1 MKKRLSFLVAG
12 ICLLLLPACSESEL
26 LDRDGNGTEVNLKPG
41 EKAVTFTLEAPG
53 SGAVPATR
61 ATGDANDEVTLP
73 GESDIDK
80 LDIYCFV
87 AATGTERLEASTLE
101 RIYRY
106 SKNGTGNDFVLMAA
120 AGGYKLGI
128 GVPEDNELRRFLII
142 ANDHVLSRSTMLGTT
157 TYTQVLDWTMGAV
170 MDEIGSLPSPFPM
183 SAKVL
188 KPVLM
193 NDGSYIYQEEPFS
206 AEDLEKG
213 VKVQLQR
220 RVARFD
226 IDNPISDFF
235 EVTGI
240 NVKSY
245 ADYGMFNETTSDIR
259 IISYGKNTCTN
270 ADFIAGAFY
279 CYPGG
284 ATTEGSN
291 GADVEIF
298 GNYLGAPATITASS
312 DGKLQPNSRY
322 IVRIHD
328 GNKLNATLEVA
339 PWNEGGKIDASPTGP
354 YAKEVNVSVPEVSG
368 ITRATI
374 GGNSSK
380 YYAYVDMAKHII
392 RVAGNWQEK
401 FTSGDMSPMSIG
413 AEENLTALK
422 CPFLKLKGADSETA
436 PVGVIL
442 SEALKGRVRIHN
454 NAGTGIT
461 QLEMIPTEE
470 EMKTTRS
477 LESESGFVSSPASIT
492 FVTQP
497 GGAGSELKYE
507 EWTLIEDFFIYPDAN
522 LGPIC
527 INMSKHMPEVS
538 LRSTQTTQ
546 TTKLADGT
554 TATLSP
560 YINDMGL
567 LIKPAMNAEKIENAD
582 FYIEK
587 GREWLGSIDLSEWGN
602 STMFSSARSYLVYP
616 SQDNNTGE
624 AREGVVVVRRVR
636 NDDSS
641 GDNDKTTGT
650 IDERRY
656 RIIQPPITP
665 QTQTGLAAYVEFVLE
680 SQHTAK
686 ELRMEGNTIYMNYG
700 IYSDNAGGGMKD
712 VLAPFSLY
720 SEGRKPVRVFIP
732 NDCNWLTVSETDNS
746 GNIYIDPS
754 DNFIR
759 TFLVEPN
766 KTSKSRRVSFTI
778 QTCVNGKVKD
788 TVYQLVQEPTKKGTG
803 GGQESQ

>member
-61 ATGDANDEVTLP
+61 AAGDANDEVTLP

-87 AATGTERLEASTLE
+87 QKLNVALSSQLE

-128 GVPEDNELRRFLII
+128 GVPEDNGLRRFLII
-142 ANDHVLSRSTMLGTT
+142 ANDLAMRQPMSTT
-157 TYTQVLDWTMGAV
+157 TYTEALGWTMGTV
-170 MDEIGSLPSPFPM
+170 MSGIGSPFPM

-235 EVTGI
+235 EVTRI

-245 ADYGMFNETTSDIR
+245 EDYGMFNETTSDIG
-259 IISYGKNTCTN
+259 INSYGKDICTN
-270 ADFIAGAFY
+270 ADFIAGAVY

-284 ATTEGSN
+284 ATAEGSN
-291 GADVEIF
+291 GADVEIS

-354 YAKEVNVSVPEVSG
+354 YAKEVNVSVPEVFGREGS
-368 ITRATI
+368 R
-374 GGNSSK
+374 
-380 YYAYVDMAKHII
+380 YYAYIDTAKHII
-392 RVAGNWQEK
+392 RVAGDWQEK
-401 FTSGDMSPMSIG
+401 FTSGEMETMSVTDV
-413 AEENLTALK
+413 EENPRVSH
-422 CPFLKLKGADSETA
+422 PFLELKGANGETA

-454 NAGTGIT
+454 NAVTGIT

-470 EMKTTRS
+470 EIEAP
-477 LESESGFVSSPASIT
+477 LLASESGFVSSPASIT

-497 GGAGSELKYE
+497 GGDGSELKYE
-507 EWTLIEDFFIYPDAN
+507 EWTLIEDFFIYSYLESPR
-522 LGPIC
+522 C
-527 INMSKHMPEVS
+527 IVMSEYMPEVS

-554 TATLSP
+554 TVTLSP

-567 LIKPAMNAEKIENAD
+567 LIEPVMEEMERSKTN

-587 GREWLGSIDLSEWGN
+587 GREWLGSIDLNEWGN
-602 STMFSSARSYLVYP
+602 NTIFSSASSYLVYP

-624 AREGVVVVRRVR
+624 AREGVVVVRSVV

-641 GDNDKTTGT
+641 GNAKTTGT

-680 SQHTAK
+680 PEHTAK

-700 IYSDNAGGGMKD
+700 TYSDNAGGIELLKGSMKAANQSGI
-712 VLAPFSLY
+712 LAPFSLH
-720 SEGRKPVRVFIP
+720 SEGRKPVRVLIP
-732 NDCNWLTVSETDNS
+732 NDCNWLTVSALRS
-746 GNIYIDPS
+746 GMLYINPS

-766 KTSKSRRVSFTI
+766 KTDISRRVSFTI

>member
-1 MKKRLSFLVAG
+1 M
-12 ICLLLLPACSESEL
+12 
-26 LDRDGNGTEVNLKPG
+26 
-41 EKAVTFTLEAPG
+41 
-53 SGAVPATR
+53 
-61 ATGDANDEVTLP
+61 
-73 GESDIDK
+73 
-80 LDIYCFV
+80 
-87 AATGTERLEASTLE
+87 
-101 RIYRY
+101 
-106 SKNGTGNDFVLMAA
+106 
-120 AGGYKLGI
+120 
-128 GVPEDNELRRFLII
+128 
-142 ANDHVLSRSTMLGTT
+142 
-157 TYTQVLDWTMGAV
+157 
-170 MDEIGSLPSPFPM
+170 
-183 SAKVL
+183 
-188 KPVLM
+188 
-193 NDGSYIYQEEPFS
+193 
-206 AEDLEKG
+206 
-213 VKVQLQR
+213 
-220 RVARFD
+220 
-226 IDNPISDFF
+226 
-235 EVTGI
+235 
-240 NVKSY
+240 
-245 ADYGMFNETTSDIR
+245 
-259 IISYGKNTCTN
+259 
-270 ADFIAGAFY
+270 
-279 CYPGG
+279 
-284 ATTEGSN
+284 
-291 GADVEIF
+291 
-298 GNYLGAPATITASS
+298 
-312 DGKLQPNSRY
+312 
-322 IVRIHD
+322 
-328 GNKLNATLEVA
+328 A

-759 TFLVEPN
+759 MFLVEPN
-766 KTSKSRRVSFTI
+766 KTGISRRVSFTI

>member
-61 ATGDANDEVTLP
+61 AAGDANDEVTLP

-87 AATGTERLEASTLE
+87 QKLNVALSSQLE

-245 ADYGMFNETTSDIR
+245 EDYGMFNETTSDIR

-354 YAKEVNVSVPEVSG
+354 YAKEVNVSVPEVFGREGS
-368 ITRATI
+368 R
-374 GGNSSK
+374 
-380 YYAYVDMAKHII
+380 YYAYIDTAKHII
-392 RVAGNWQEK
+392 RVAGDWQENS
-401 FTSGDMSPMSIG
+401 TSGEMETMSVTDV
-413 AEENLTALK
+413 EENPK
-422 CPFLKLKGADSETA
+422 VNHPFLELKGANGETA

-442 SEALKGRVRIHN
+442 SEALKGRVKIYN
-454 NAGTGIT
+454 GAALGIT

-470 EMKTTRS
+470 KIEAPL

-497 GGAGSELKYE
+497 GGDGSELKYE
-507 EWTLIEDFFIYPDAN
+507 EWTLIEDFFIYLGAN
-522 LGPIC
+522 LAPIC
-527 INMSKHMPEVS
+527 INMSEYMPEVS

-554 TATLSP
+554 TVTLSP

-567 LIKPAMNAEKIENAD
+567 LIEPEMEMERSKTN

-587 GREWLGSIDLSEWGN
+587 GREWLGSIDLNKWGN
-602 STMFSSARSYLVYP
+602 GGMFSSAGSYLVYP

-624 AREGVVVVRRVR
+624 AREGVVVVRRVV

-641 GDNDKTTGT
+641 GSNAKTTGT

-680 SQHTAK
+680 PEHTAK

-700 IYSDNAGGGMKD
+700 TYKDNAGGNELQKGSMKAANQSGI
-712 VLAPFSLY
+712 LAPFSLH
-720 SEGRKPVRVFIP
+720 SEGRKPVRVLIP
-732 NDCNWLTVSETDNS
+732 NDCNWLTVSETDYL
-746 GNIYIDPS
+746 GDIYINPS

-766 KTSKSRRVSFTI
+766 KTGISRRVSFTI

-803 GGQESQ
+803 GGHESQ

>member
-41 EKAVTFTLEAPG
+41 EKAVTFTLEAPS

-61 ATGDANDEVTLP
+61 AAGDANDEVTLP

-87 AATGTERLEASTLE
+87 QKLNVALSSQLE

-368 ITRATI
+368 
-374 GGNSSK
+374 GDGSSR
-380 YYAYVDMAKHII
+380 YYAYIDTAKHII
-392 RVAGNWQEK
+392 RVAGDWQENS
-401 FTSGDMSPMSIG
+401 TSEETMSVTDV
-413 AEENLTALK
+413 EENLRVNH
-422 CPFLKLKGADSETA
+422 PFLELKGANGETA

-454 NAGTGIT
+454 NAVTGIT

-470 EMKTTRS
+470 EIEAP
-477 LESESGFVSSPASIT
+477 LLASESGFVSSPASIT

-497 GGAGSELKYE
+497 GGDGSELKYE
-507 EWTLIEDFFIYPDAN
+507 EWTLIEDFFIYSYLESPR
-522 LGPIC
+522 C
-527 INMSKHMPEVS
+527 IVMSEYMPEVS

-554 TATLSP
+554 TVTLSP

-567 LIKPAMNAEKIENAD
+567 LIGPVMEMERSKTN

-587 GREWLGSIDLSEWGN
+587 GREWLGRVIMSEKGNADDDL
-602 STMFSSARSYLVYP
+602 FSASSYLVYP

-624 AREGVVVVRRVR
+624 AREGVVVVRSVV
-636 NDDSS
+636 NDDSN
-641 GDNDKTTGT
+641 GNNAKTTGT

-680 SQHTAK
+680 PEHTAK

-700 IYSDNAGGGMKD
+700 TYSDNAGGIELLKGSMKAANQSGI
-712 VLAPFSLY
+712 LAPFSLH

-732 NDCNWLTVSETDNS
+732 NDCNWLTVSALRS
-746 GNIYIDPS
+746 GMLYINPS

-803 GGQESQ
+803 GGGPLD